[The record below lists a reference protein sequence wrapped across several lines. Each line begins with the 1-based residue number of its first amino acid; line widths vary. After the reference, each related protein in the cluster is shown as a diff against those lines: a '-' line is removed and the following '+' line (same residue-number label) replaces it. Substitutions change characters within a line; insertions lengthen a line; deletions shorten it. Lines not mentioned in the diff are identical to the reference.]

1 MEFTE
6 QEEKMLETIR
16 SLCRERKVTNR
27 ELAAYLGI
35 KGNVISEW
43 FGRRCRSFVKYA
55 HAIAAFF
62 DLPVEV
68 IQGGALPAPAEKRE
82 RDLDEELKVA
92 LFGGDGE
99 VTEEMWQEVK
109 RFVEFVKHKKD
120 G

>member
-6 QEEKMLETIR
+6 QEETMLATIK
-16 SLCRERKVTNR
+16 SLCRERGVTNR

-43 FGRRCRSFVKYA
+43 FGRRCRSFVKYT

-68 IQGGALPAPAEKRE
+68 IQGGALPASTKKQA
-82 RDLDEELKVA
+82 RDLDRELKVA
-92 LFGGDGE
+92 LFGGEGE
-99 VTEEMWQEVK
+99 VTEEMWEEVK
-109 RFVEFVKHKKD
+109 SFAAYVKAKHRQ
-120 G
+120 